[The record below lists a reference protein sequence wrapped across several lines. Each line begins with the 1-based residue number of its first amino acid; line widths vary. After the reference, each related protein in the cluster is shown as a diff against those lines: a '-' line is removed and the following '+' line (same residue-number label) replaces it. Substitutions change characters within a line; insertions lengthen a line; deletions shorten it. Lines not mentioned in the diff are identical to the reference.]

1 MVNEP
6 LIEPVAPALPSEPA
20 PEAVVVSN
28 ITAVRVPPLVAAP
41 TMIALPVVQ
50 QAPLPIDELQPVLQ
64 SAGLLLVQTA
74 ANKHAEAQ
82 AKMAAEPAPR
92 RAPRER
98 PPLPPLD
105 DAPLVQVETQ
115 RPSGERANV

>member
-1 MVNEP
+1 
-6 LIEPVAPALPSEPA
+6 
-20 PEAVVVSN
+20 
-28 ITAVRVPPLVAAP
+28 
-41 TMIALPVVQ
+41 MIALPVVQ

-82 AKMAAEPAPR
+82 AKMAAESAPR

-105 DAPLVQVETQ
+105 DAPLVQLKRSA
-115 RPSGERANV
+115 RPGNAQTSIGRRSGIEAL

>member
-1 MVNEP
+1 
-6 LIEPVAPALPSEPA
+6 
-20 PEAVVVSN
+20 
-28 ITAVRVPPLVAAP
+28 
-41 TMIALPVVQ
+41 MIALPVVQ

-82 AKMAAEPAPR
+82 AKMAAESAPR
-92 RAPRER
+92 RTPRER

>member
-1 MVNEP
+1 
-6 LIEPVAPALPSEPA
+6 
-20 PEAVVVSN
+20 
-28 ITAVRVPPLVAAP
+28 
-41 TMIALPVVQ
+41 MIALPVVQ
-50 QAPLPIDELQPVLQ
+50 QAPLPIDELEPVLQ
-64 SAGLLLVQTA
+64 SAGLMLVQTA
-74 ANKHAEAQ
+74 ADKHAETQ
-82 AKMAAEPAPR
+82 AKMAAELAPR